1 MYYQI
6 AMSIAWNEEESKEVE
21 TLEFSSNPTINH
33 KIKLVVAGLQKG
45 VQKLFL
51 EFATDHDREQ
61 VADFILMSI
70 KQENIAPSTRRIFVI
85 ALAYLSRYVGN
96 KKSFDDMTREDL
108 ANYIDSFQKESD
120 KDPDQSWISTQRTL
134 GLPLLKFFKWLAY
147 PKLTPKER
155 SRSILAINQKKTE
168 RSSFK
173 SMQLDLQ
180 QPQMILKKLKP

>member
-1 MYYQI
+1 
-6 AMSIAWNEEESKEVE
+6 MSIAWNEEESKEVE

-51 EFATDHDREQ
+51 EC
-61 VADFILMSI
+61 
-70 KQENIAPSTRRIFVI
+70 
-85 ALAYLSRYVGN
+85 
-96 KKSFDDMTREDL
+96 
-108 ANYIDSFQKESD
+108 D

-180 QPQMILKKLKP
+180 QPQMILKKLKQSLQKRRHC